1 MRKIILAIALAI
13 IPMLGFSQHR
23 SETEAIT
30 IAQVFWGNGANRAK
44 LKAVSQNR
52 LSQAKARAM
61 IKAVAAPTNNS
72 KQSFYVINDEEH
84 NRFVIVSSDDRLYKI
99 LGFSDNGIFDS
110 ETAPIGLIDMLNNYD
125 EQYTS
130 VYSDLDKATKGVQKN
145 YSFTPVQPLI
155 QSRWDQSDPYNYD
168 CPKDIKST
176 SGKNCVTGCVATA
189 MAQVMNFW
197 KYPESGTGSNSYTSS
212 TQRIYQSMD
221 FSSVHF
227 DWDNMLN
234 EYNSDAT
241 ETQKSAVATLMHA
254 TGVSVSMDYADVSG
268 AYAIDM
274 AYALSHFWKYN
285 PNVSYK
291 KKQYYSDEVW
301 NQLILSELSEGH
313 PILYAGQGN
322 SGGHQ
327 FVLDGCNEEGMYH
340 FNFGWDGSGDGYYTL
355 DVLAPVY
362 DIYGFQFPL
371 GDYTSKQEMV
381 CYVVPQEYGQQNGE
395 FYASSSLGLS
405 SVKVGS
411 SKYVMSTIYN
421 CDANST
427 INISGNTGFTGEI
440 GVGLFDKDFQFVKS
454 LCKSNVKIN
463 GGYGKSLWE
472 NVTFDSSTFAEGNQ
486 YYIAFYAHSDKIGYS
501 IARTE
506 KGAEDYYLATVKNG
520 NISFEPMKQM
530 GEPTPIVNVV
540 VTGLYNATSTL
551 ADGSAVSWQIDL
563 WQDESDATKYWISN
577 LDPMAK
583 KKGYAY
589 EDGWNK
595 VYGFVNENGTKLE
608 IPVNQVIGKDI
619 LLRNYTGGKVLPV
632 YLTSENKSMSIESIW
647 GCEEVDYT
655 STNTT
660 VKEFSR
666 YEGGRFEFTTEKN
679 DEPGTIDVASP
690 VISVSESHVLSIS
703 CTTEGASIYYTT
715 NGTQPSSSNNAYNA
729 PIGIEGNCTIKA
741 IAVKDGHTSE
751 VSTYTVSDFI
761 CVIPTISQT
770 AESNIISITSGP
782 RDASIYYTLDNT
794 SPTKASTLY
803 TGEFP
808 ITKSC
813 IVKAIAVRADYKDSP
828 IATQSVIYYPPI
840 PDGDD
845 VLISGNVAGELAS
858 RVPSEKLNAT
868 RWTIS
873 GEINGTDIAFI
884 REVLGNGMMTDLDL
898 GNAIIVAGGE
908 PYYKTSYSEYFT
920 ENNVVGSNI
929 FNKAKSLISLVLPS
943 TIQKIES
950 YSIQDCDNLASI
962 SIPELCKEV
971 ESSAIYNCMNL
982 SSIHIGKSLEKFE
995 SMNGN
1000 LCPVLKAITADASNT
1015 NFASVNGVLYSK
1027 NMSVL
1032 YKYPSGKTGSSF
1044 EIPSSVKK
1052 IDDYA
1057 FSNTSLE
1064 NVTMPNG
1071 LEAINTGAFDRCKDL
1086 LSVEIPQTVK
1096 EIGMFAFQNCAKL
1109 TSVVIPDQVKEL
1121 KSFAF
1126 GYCVNLRDV
1135 IIGASVDEI
1144 DGSAFSGCSSLQSF
1158 VVSKDNNTYTAE
1170 GGILYSKDMTV
1181 LVRCPLALYSD
1192 EMILGDE
1199 VLVIESNAFQNC
1211 KNIKKFKLPEGL
1223 KEIGSSAFDRCT
1235 MEAIAV
1241 PNTVEKIGMFA
1252 FQNCTNLKN
1261 FSIPN
1266 ATEEMPTFMLAYCDS
1281 LEYLF
1286 IHSNVKSI
1294 DSYAFS
1300 RAKKLNIIECWIDN
1314 VNDLDMTAGYNG
1326 EYTAFKDIKE
1336 DCTWHVPEGCAETYK
1351 SQPWWVST
1359 WLIIDDLKPTPDGI
1373 YNLSTPGALT
1383 IEVANGY
1390 LLVSSVKNTVM
1401 RIYGIDGM
1409 TKKTVV
1415 LRQGETVQVDLPRG
1429 MYIIDGKK
1437 YMLK

>member
-1 MRKIILAIALAI
+1 MKKLALFVLLLCSLCLNA
-13 IPMLGFSQHR
+13 QQR
-23 SETEAIT
+23 SESEAIQ
-30 IAQVFWGNGANRAK
+30 IAQEFWGNGANRAK
-44 LKAVSQNR
+44 LKTVSQTR
-52 LSQAKARAM
+52 LSYAMARAM
-61 IKAVAAPTNNS
+61 RKAATVSTSNS

-99 LGFSDNGIFDS
+99 LGYSDNGIFDS

-125 EQYTS
+125 EQYTC
-130 VYSDLDKATKGVQKN
+130 VYPDLDKATKGVQKS
-145 YSFTPVQPLI
+145 YSFSPIQPLI
-155 QSRWDQSDPYNYD
+155 QSKWDQSDPYNLD

-197 KYPESGTGSNSYTSS
+197 KYPESGNGSNSYTSS

-254 TGVSVSMDYADVSG
+254 AGVSVSMDYADVSG

-291 KKQYYSDEVW
+291 KKQYYSDEAW

-313 PILYAGQGN
+313 PILYAGQGS

-327 FVLDGCNEEGMYH
+327 FILDGCNEEGMYH
-340 FNFGWDGSGDGYYTL
+340 FNFGWTGSGDGYYTL
-355 DVLAPVY
+355 EVLAPVY
-362 DIYGFQFPL
+362 DILGYQFPL

-381 CYVVPQEYGQQNGE
+381 CYVVPQEYGQPNGE
-395 FYASSSLGLS
+395 FYASSSLDLS

-411 SKYVMSTIYN
+411 SKYVISTIYN

-427 INISGNTGFTGEI
+427 INISGNTSFTGEI

-454 LCKSNVKIN
+454 LCKSNVRIN
-463 GGYGKSLWE
+463 GGYGKSIWE
-472 NVTFDSSTFAEGNQ
+472 NITFDSSTFAEGNQ
-486 YYIAFYAHSDKIGYS
+486 YYIALYAHSDKIGYS

-506 KGAEDYYLATVKNG
+506 KGAEDYYLATVKDG

-530 GEPTPIVNVV
+530 VEPTPIVNDV

-551 ADGSAVSWQIDL
+551 ADDSAVSWQINL

-577 LDPMAK
+577 LDPTAK
-583 KKGYAY
+583 KRGYAY
-589 EDGWNK
+589 DDGWNK

-608 IPVNQVIGKDI
+608 IPVDQVIGKDI
-619 LLRNYTGGKVLPV
+619 LLRNYTGGKVLSV
-632 YLTSENKSMSIESIW
+632 YLTSENKSMSIESAW

-666 YEGGRFEFTTEKN
+666 YEGGRFEFTTEKI

-690 VISVSESHVLSIS
+690 IISVSESHVLSIS

-715 NGTQPSSSNNAYNA
+715 NGTQPSSSNSVYNA
-729 PIGIEGNCTIKA
+729 PVDIERNCTIKA
-741 IAVKDGHTSE
+741 IAVKDGHSSE

-770 AESNIISITSGP
+770 AGSNIISITSDTQNAG
-782 RDASIYYTLDNT
+782 IYYTLDNST
-794 SPTKASTLY
+794 PTKTSTLY
-803 TGEFP
+803 TGEFS

-813 IVKAIAVRADYKDSP
+813 IINAIAVKADYTDSP
-828 IATQSVIYYPPI
+828 IATQSVIYYTPT

-845 VLISGNVAGELAS
+845 VVISGNVAGELSS

-868 RWTIS
+868 RWTVS

-884 REVLGNGMMTDLDL
+884 REVLGNGKMTDLDL
-898 GNAIIVAGGE
+898 GNAIIVSGGA
-908 PYYKTSYSEYFT
+908 PYYKTSYSEHFT
-920 ENNVVGSNI
+920 ENNVVGNNM
-929 FNKAKSLISLVLPS
+929 FDKAKSLISLVLPS
-943 TIQKIES
+943 TIQKMES
-950 YSIQDCDNLASI
+950 YSIQNCDNLATI
-962 SIPELCKEV
+962 TIPELCKEV
-971 ESSAIYNCMNL
+971 ESSAIYFCKNL

-1000 LCPVLKAITADASNT
+1000 FCPALKTISVDANNA
-1015 NFASVNGVLYSK
+1015 NFVSVNGILYSK
-1027 NMSVL
+1027 DMDIL
-1032 YKYPSGKTGSSF
+1032 YKYPSGKAESSF
-1044 EIPSSVKK
+1044 EIPSSVKI

-1057 FSNTSLE
+1057 FSSASLE
-1064 NVTMPNG
+1064 DITMPDG
-1071 LEAINTGAFDRCKDL
+1071 LETINTGAFDGCKGL
-1086 LSVEIPQTVK
+1086 LSVEMPQTVK
-1096 EIGMFAFQNCAKL
+1096 EIGMFAFQNCAKI
-1109 TSVVIPDQVKEL
+1109 TNVVIPDQVKEL
-1121 KSFAF
+1121 KSFVF
-1126 GYCVNLRDV
+1126 GYCVNLREV
-1135 IIGASVDEI
+1135 IIGASVVNI
-1144 DGSAFSGCSSLQSF
+1144 DGSLFSGCTSLQSF
-1158 VVSKDNNTYTAE
+1158 VVSKDNSTYTSE
-1170 GGILYSKDMTV
+1170 GGILFSKDLTA

-1192 EMILGDE
+1192 EMILDDE
-1199 VLVIESNAFQNC
+1199 VRVIESNAFQDC
-1211 KNIKKFKLPEGL
+1211 KNIRKFKLPEGL
-1223 KEIGSSAFDRCT
+1223 KEIGSSAFDNCT
-1235 MEAIAV
+1235 MEAISV
-1241 PNTVEKIGMFA
+1241 PNSVEKIGMFA

-1266 ATEEMPTFMLAYCDS
+1266 AMGEIPTFMLAYCDS
-1281 LEYLF
+1281 LEYLY
-1286 IHSNVKSI
+1286 IHNNVKSI
-1294 DSYAFS
+1294 DSYAFT
-1300 RAKKLNIIECWIDN
+1300 RAKKLNTIECWIDN
-1314 VNDLDMTAGYNG
+1314 ISGLDMAVGYNG
-1326 EYTAFKDIKE
+1326 DYTSFKDIKE
-1336 DCTWHVPEGCAETYK
+1336 DCTWHVPEGCAEAYK

-1359 WLIIDDLKPTPDGI
+1359 WIVIDDLKPTTDGI
-1373 YNLSTPGALT
+1373 DNISTSGALK
-1383 IEVANGY
+1383 IDVFNGK
-1390 LLVSSVKNTVM
+1390 LQISSAENTVL
-1401 RIYGIDGM
+1401 RIYSVDGT

-1415 LRQGETVQVDLPRG
+1415 LRQGETVQINLPYG

>member
-1 MRKIILAIALAI
+1 MRKKLLALALAI

-30 IAQVFWGNGANRAK
+30 IAQKFWGNDANRAK

-61 IKAVAAPTNNS
+61 KKAAVAPTSNS

-355 DVLAPVY
+355 EVLAPVY

-381 CYVVPQEYGQQNGE
+381 CYVVPHEYGQHNGE

-472 NVTFDSSTFAEGNQ
+472 NVTFDSSTFAEGSQ
-486 YYIAFYAHSDKIGYS
+486 YYIALYAHSDKIGYS

-530 GEPTPIVNVV
+530 GEATPIVNDV

-551 ADGSAVSWQIDL
+551 ADGSAVSWQINL
-563 WQDESDATKYWISN
+563 WQDESDTTKYWISN

-608 IPVNQVIGKDI
+608 IPVDQVIGKDVI
-619 LLRNYTGGKVLPV
+619 LRNYTGGKVLSV
-632 YLTSENKSMSIESIW
+632 YLTSENKSMSIESVW

-666 YEGGRFEFTTEKN
+666 YEGGRFEFTTEKI
-679 DEPGTIDVASP
+679 DEQGTIDVASP
-690 VISVSESHVLSIS
+690 VISVSESHVLSMS

-715 NGTQPSSSNNAYNA
+715 NGTQPSSSDNAYSA
-729 PIGIEGNCTIKA
+729 PIAIEGNCVIKA

-828 IATQSVIYYPPI
+828 IATQSVIYYPPT
-840 PDGDD
+840 PDGGD
-845 VLISGNVAGELAS
+845 VVISGNVAGELAS

-884 REVLGNGMMTDLDL
+884 REVLVNGKMTDLDL

-920 ENNVVGSNI
+920 ENNVVGTNM

-1144 DGSAFSGCSSLQSF
+1144 DGSSFSGCSSLQSF

-1211 KNIKKFKLPEGL
+1211 KNIKKLKLPEGL

-1266 ATEEMPTFMLAYCDS
+1266 AIEEIPTFMLAYCDS

-1300 RAKKLNIIECWIDN
+1300 RAKKLNTIECWIDN

>member
-1 MRKIILAIALAI
+1 MRKLLFALALAI

-30 IAQVFWGNGANRAK
+30 IAQEFWGNRVNRSK
-44 LKAVSQNR
+44 LKVVSQNT
-52 LSQAKARAM
+52 LLKARARAM
-61 IKAVAAPTNNS
+61 TKDVAAPTNNS
-72 KQSFYVINDEEH
+72 KQSFYVINDDER
-84 NRFVIVSSDDRLYKI
+84 NRFVIVSSDYRLYKI
-99 LGFSDNGIFDS
+99 LGYSDNGIFDF
-110 ETAPIGLIDMLNNYD
+110 ETSPIGLIDMLNNYD
-125 EQYTS
+125 EQYS
-130 VYSDLDKATKGVQKN
+130 SIYSDLDKTTKGVQKN
-145 YSFTPVQPLI
+145 FSFSPVQPLI
-155 QSRWDQSDPYNYD
+155 KSQWDQSDPYNYD

-197 KYPESGTGSNSYTSS
+197 NYPESGTGSNSYTSS

-234 EYNSDAT
+234 DYNSDAT
-241 ETQKSAVATLMHA
+241 EIQKSAVATLMHA
-254 TGVSVSMDYADVSG
+254 AGVSVSMDYADVSG

-291 KKQYYSDEVW
+291 KKQYYSDEAW

-313 PILYAGQGN
+313 PILYAGRGN

-327 FVLDGCNEEGMYH
+327 FVLDGCNEDGMYH
-340 FNFGWDGSGDGYYTL
+340 FNFGWDGSGDGYYSL
-355 DVLAPVY
+355 EVLAPVY
-362 DIYGFQFPL
+362 DIYGFQLPL

-381 CYVVPQEYGQQNGE
+381 CYVVPQEYGQPNGE
-395 FYASSSLGLS
+395 FYASSSLDLS

-411 SKYVMSTIYN
+411 SKSVISTIYN

-427 INISGNTGFTGEI
+427 INISGNTSFTGEI

-463 GGYGKSLWE
+463 GGYSKSIWE

-486 YYIAFYAHSDKIGYS
+486 YYIALYAHSDKIGYS

-520 NISFEPMKQM
+520 SISFEPMKQM
-530 GEPTPIVNVV
+530 GEPTPIVNDV

-551 ADGSAVSWQIDL
+551 ADGSAVSWQINI
-563 WQDESDATKYWISN
+563 WQDESDATKFWISN
-577 LDPMAK
+577 LDPTAK

-589 EDGWNK
+589 DDGWNK
-595 VYGFVNENGTKLE
+595 VYGFVNENGTKIE
-608 IPVNQVIGKDI
+608 IPVDQIIGKDI
-619 LLRNYTGGKVLPV
+619 LLRNYTGGNVLSI
-632 YLTSENKSMSIESIW
+632 YLASESKSMSIESVW

-666 YEGGRFEFTTEKN
+666 YEGGRFEFTTEKI

-751 VSTYTVSDFI
+751 VSSYTVSDFI

-770 AESNIISITSGP
+770 IESNIINITSDT
-782 RDASIYYTLDNT
+782 RDANIYYTLDNT
-794 SPTKASTLY
+794 TPTKKSTLY
-803 TGEFP
+803 TGNFS

-813 IVKAIAVRADYKDSP
+813 VVNAIAIRDGYKDSP

-840 PDGDD
+840 PDGKD
-845 VLISGNVAGELAS
+845 VIVSGNVAGELAS
-858 RVPSEKLNAT
+858 RVPSDKYNAT

-884 REVLGNGMMTDLDL
+884 RTVLDNGKITDLDL
-898 GNAIIVAGGE
+898 GNAIIVSGGE
-908 PYYKTSYSEYFT
+908 PYYKTSYSAYVT
-920 ENNVVGSNI
+920 ENNVVSNYM
-929 FNKAKSLISLVLPS
+929 FYKAKSLISLVLPS

-950 YSIQDCDNLASI
+950 YSVQDCDNLATI
-962 SIPELCKEV
+962 TIPELCKEV
-971 ESSAIYNCMNL
+971 ESSALYSCKNL

-1000 LCPVLKAITADASNT
+1000 FCPALKTITVDENNT
-1015 NFASVNGVLYSK
+1015 NLASDNGVLYSK
-1027 NMSVL
+1027 DMSIL
-1032 YKYPSGKTGSSF
+1032 YKYPSGKTETLF

-1052 IDDYA
+1052 INDYA
-1057 FSNTSLE
+1057 FSSTSLE
-1064 NVTMPNG
+1064 YITMPNG
-1071 LEAINTGAFDRCKDL
+1071 LEAINTGAFDRCKGL
-1086 LSVEIPQTVK
+1086 LSIEIPQTVK
-1096 EIGMFAFQNCAKL
+1096 EIGMFAFQNCAKI
-1109 TSVVIPDQVKEL
+1109 TNVVIPDQVKEI
-1121 KSFAF
+1121 KSFVF

-1135 IIGASVDEI
+1135 IIGSSVDEI
-1144 DGSAFSGCSSLQSF
+1144 DGYAFSGCTSLQSF

-1170 GGILYSKDMTV
+1170 GGILYSIDLTA

-1192 EMILGDE
+1192 EMILGE
-1199 VLVIESNAFQNC
+1199 EILVIESNAFQNC
-1211 KNIKKFKLPEGL
+1211 KNIKKFKLPDGL

-1235 MEAIAV
+1235 MEAIAI

-1261 FSIPN
+1261 FSIPD
-1266 ATEEMPTFMLAYCDS
+1266 AVESIPTFMLAYCDS
-1281 LEYLF
+1281 LEYLY
-1286 IHSNVKSI
+1286 IHKNVKSI
-1294 DSYAFS
+1294 DTYAFT
-1300 RAKKLNIIECWIDN
+1300 RAKKLNTIECWIDN
-1314 VNDLDMTAGYNG
+1314 ISDLDMAVGYNG
-1326 EYTAFKDIKE
+1326 EYTSFKDIKE
-1336 DCTWHVPEGCAETYK
+1336 DCTWHVPEGCAETYT
-1351 SQPWWVST
+1351 SRPWWVST
-1359 WLIIDDLKPTPDGI
+1359 WNIIDDLRTGI
-1373 YNLSTPGALT
+1373 EYISASGALK
-1383 IEVANGY
+1383 IEVANGN
-1390 LLVSSVKNTVM
+1390 LIISSDKNTVIH
-1401 RIYGIDGM
+1401 IYGIDGM
-1409 TKKTVV
+1409 AKKTVA
-1415 LRQGETVQVDLPRG
+1415 LRQGETVQIVLPHG
-1429 MYIIDGKK
+1429 IYIIDGQKIV
-1437 YMLK
+1437 LK

>member
-1 MRKIILAIALAI
+1 MKKLTLFV
-13 IPMLGFSQHR
+13 LLLFSLCLNAQQR
-23 SETEAIT
+23 SESEAIR
-30 IAQVFWGNGANRAK
+30 IAQEFWGNSVNRAK

-52 LSQAKARAM
+52 LLKAKARAM
-61 IKAVAAPTNNS
+61 AKVSAAPTNNN

-110 ETAPIGLIDMLNNYD
+110 ETAPIGLIDMLNSYD

-145 YSFTPVQPLI
+145 YSFSPVQPLI
-155 QSRWDQSDPYNYD
+155 QSKWGQSDPYNSD
-168 CPKDIKST
+168 CPKDIKSS
-176 SGKNCVTGCVATA
+176 SGENCVTGCVATA
-189 MAQVMNFW
+189 MAQVMKFW

-212 TQRIYQSMD
+212 TQRINQSMD

-241 ETQKSAVATLMHA
+241 GTQKSAVATLMHA
-254 TGVSVSMDYADVSG
+254 AGVSVSMDYADESG

-274 AYALSHFWKYN
+274 AYSLSHFWKYN

-291 KKQYYSDEVW
+291 KKQYYSDEAW

-327 FVLDGCNEEGMYH
+327 FVLDGCNEDGMYH
-340 FNFGWDGSGDGYYTL
+340 FNFGWTGSGDGYYTL
-355 DVLAPVY
+355 EVLAPVY
-362 DIYGFQFPL
+362 DIFGYQFPL

-381 CYVVPQEYGQQNGE
+381 CYVVPQEYGQPNGE

-411 SKYVMSTIYN
+411 SKYVISTIYN

-427 INISGNTGFTGEI
+427 INISGNTSFAGEI
-440 GVGLFDKDFQFVKS
+440 GVGLFDKDFQFVKP

-463 GGYGKSLWE
+463 GGYGRSLWE
-472 NVTFDSSTFAEGNQ
+472 NVTFDSSTFAEGSQ
-486 YYIAFYAHSDKIGYS
+486 YYIALYAHSDNIGYS

-530 GEPTPIVNVV
+530 DEPTPIVNDV
-540 VTGLYNATSTL
+540 VTGLYNATTTQT
-551 ADGSAVSWQIDL
+551 DGSSVSWQINL

-577 LDPMAK
+577 LDPTAK

-595 VYGFVNENGTKLE
+595 VYGFVNENGTKIE
-608 IPVNQVIGKDI
+608 MPVDQVIGKDI
-619 LLRNYTGGKVLPV
+619 LLRNYSGGKVLSV
-632 YLTSENKSMSIESIW
+632 YLTSENKSMSIESVW

-660 VKEFSR
+660 AKEFSR
-666 YEGGRFEFTTEKN
+666 YEGGRFEFTTEKI

-715 NGTQPSSSNNAYNA
+715 NGTQPSSSNNSYNA
-729 PIGIEGNCTIKA
+729 PVEIERNCTIKA
-741 IAVKDGHTSE
+741 IAVKDGHSSE
-751 VSTYTVSDFI
+751 VSTYTISDFI
-761 CVIPTISQT
+761 CVIPTITQT
-770 AESNIISITSGP
+770 AGSNIISITS
-782 RDASIYYTLDNT
+782 DTQNASIYYTLDNST
-794 SPTKASTLY
+794 PTKTSTLY
-803 TGEFP
+803 TGEFS

-813 IVKAIAVRADYKDSP
+813 IINAIAVKADYTDSP
-828 IATQSVIYYPPI
+828 IATQSVIYYTPT

-845 VLISGNVAGELAS
+845 VVISGNVAGELAS
-858 RVPSEKLNAT
+858 RVSSDKLNAT
-868 RWTIS
+868 RWTVS

-884 REVLGNGMMTDLDL
+884 REVLSNGKMTDLDL
-898 GNAIIVAGGE
+898 GNAIIVSGGD

-920 ENNVVGSNI
+920 ENNVVGSNM
-929 FNKAKSLISLVLPS
+929 FNNAKSLISLVLPS

-950 YSIQDCDNLASI
+950 YSIQNCDNLATI
-962 SIPELCKEV
+962 AIPELCKEV
-971 ESSAIYNCMNL
+971 ESSAIYFCKNL

-1000 LCPVLKAITADASNT
+1000 SCPALKTITVDAN
-1015 NFASVNGVLYSK
+1015 NAYFVSVNGILYNK
-1027 NMSVL
+1027 DMDIL
-1032 YKYPSGKTGSSF
+1032 YKYPSGKAASSF
-1044 EIPSSVKK
+1044 EIPSSVKI

-1057 FSNTSLE
+1057 FSRTSLE
-1064 NVTMPNG
+1064 NITMPNG
-1071 LEAINTGAFDRCKDL
+1071 LETINTGAFDGSKGL
-1086 LSVEIPQTVK
+1086 NSVEIPQTVK
-1096 EIGMFAFQNCAKL
+1096 EIGMFAFQNCAKI
-1109 TSVVIPDQVKEL
+1109 TSVVIPDEVKEL
-1121 KSFAF
+1121 ESFAF

-1135 IIGASVDEI
+1135 IIGASVDNI
-1144 DGSAFSGCSSLQSF
+1144 DGSAFSGCTSLQSF

-1170 GGILYSKDMTV
+1170 GGILYSKDLTA

-1199 VLVIESNAFQNC
+1199 VRVIESNAFQNC

-1223 KEIGSSAFDRCT
+1223 KEIGSSAFDKCT

-1241 PNTVEKIGMFA
+1241 PNSVEKIGMFA

-1266 ATEEMPTFMLAYCDS
+1266 ATEEIPTFMLAYCDS
-1281 LEYLF
+1281 LEYLY
-1286 IHSNVKSI
+1286 IHNSVKSI
-1294 DSYAFS
+1294 DSYAFT
-1300 RAKKLNIIECWIDN
+1300 RAKKLNTIECWIDN
-1314 VNDLDMTAGYNG
+1314 ISDLDMAVGYNDD
-1326 EYTAFKDIKE
+1326 YTSFKDIKE
-1336 DCTWHVPEGCAETYK
+1336 DCTWHVPEGCADAYK

-1359 WLIIDDLKPTPDGI
+1359 WRIIDDLTTGI
-1373 YNLSTPGALT
+1373 DNITTLGALT
-1383 IEVANGY
+1383 IEIVNGN
-1390 LLVSSVKNTVM
+1390 LLISSDKSTVI
-1401 RIYGIDGM
+1401 RIYGTDG
-1409 TKKTVV
+1409 TIKKSVA
-1415 LRQGETVQVDLPRG
+1415 LGQGETVQIDLPRG
-1429 MYIIDGKK
+1429 IYIIGGKK
-1437 YMLK
+1437 IVLK

>member
-1 MRKIILAIALAI
+1 MKKLSVII
-13 IPMLGFSQHR
+13 MLLCCMYVSAQQR
-23 SETEAIT
+23 SESEAME
-30 IAQVFWGNGANRAK
+30 IAQEFWGNNTNSAK
-44 LKAVSQNR
+44 FKVVPQNHLLK
-52 LSQAKARAM
+52 AKARTLKSSA
-61 IKAVAAPTNNS
+61 TS
-72 KQSFYVINDEEH
+72 TDKQSFYVINDEEH

-99 LGFSDNGIFDS
+99 LGFSDNGTFDPV
-110 ETAPIGLIDMLNNYD
+110 TAPIGLIDMLNNYD

-130 VYSDLDKATKGVQKN
+130 VYSDLDNATKGVQKN
-145 YSFTPVQPLI
+145 YSFSPVQPLI
-155 QSRWDQSDPYNYD
+155 QSKWDQSDPYNFD

-212 TQRIYQSMD
+212 TQRIYQSLD

-241 ETQKSAVATLMHA
+241 EAQKSAVATLMHA
-254 TGVSVSMDYADVSG
+254 AGVSVSMDYADVSG

-291 KKQYYSDEVW
+291 KKQYYSDEAW

-327 FVLDGCNEEGMYH
+327 FVLDGCNEDGMYH
-340 FNFGWDGSGDGYYTL
+340 FNFGWAGSGDGYYTL
-355 DVLAPVY
+355 EVLAPVY
-362 DIYGFQFPL
+362 DIWGYQFPL

-381 CYVVPQEYGQQNGE
+381 CYVVPQEYGQPNGE
-395 FYASSSLGLS
+395 FYASSSLDLS

-411 SKYVMSTIYN
+411 SKYVISTIYN

-427 INISGNTGFTGEI
+427 INISGNTSFTGEI

-454 LCKSNVKIN
+454 LCKSNVRIN

-472 NVTFDSSTFAEGNQ
+472 NVTFDSSTFAEGSQ
-486 YYIAFYAHSDKIGYS
+486 YYIALYAHSDKIGYS

-530 GEPTPIVNVV
+530 GEPTPIVNDV

-551 ADGSAVSWQIDL
+551 ADGSAVSWQINL

-577 LDPMAK
+577 LDPTAK

-589 EDGWNK
+589 DDGWNK
-595 VYGFVNENGTKLE
+595 VYGFVNENGTKIE
-608 IPVNQVIGKDI
+608 IPIDQVIGKDI
-619 LLRNYTGGKVLPV
+619 LLRNYSGGKVLSV
-632 YLTSENKSMSIESIW
+632 YLTSENKSMSIESVW

-660 VKEFSR
+660 AKEFSR
-666 YEGGRFEFTTEKN
+666 YEGGRFEFTTEKI

-703 CTTEGASIYYTT
+703 CTTEGAYIYYTT

-729 PIGIEGNCTIKA
+729 PVGIEGNCTIKA
-741 IAVKDGHTSE
+741 IAVKDGHSSE

-770 AESNIISITSGP
+770 AESNIISITS
-782 RDASIYYTLDNT
+782 DTQNASIYYTLDNST
-794 SPTKASTLY
+794 PTKTSTLY
-803 TGEFP
+803 TGEFS

-813 IVKAIAVRADYKDSP
+813 IVKAIAIKAGYKDSP
-828 IATQSVIYYPPI
+828 IATQSVIFYSPT
-840 PDGDD
+840 PDDD
-845 VLISGNVAGELAS
+845 HDDYDVVISGNVAGELSS
-858 RVPSEKLNAT
+858 RVSADKLNAP
-868 RWTIS
+868 RWMIS

-884 REVLGNGMMTDLDL
+884 REVLSNGKMTDLDL
-898 GNAIIVAGGE
+898 GNAIIVSGGD

-920 ENNVVGSNI
+920 ENNVVGSNM
-929 FNKAKSLISLVLPS
+929 FNNAKSLISLVLPS

-950 YSIQDCDNLASI
+950 YSIQNCDNLATI
-962 SIPELCKEV
+962 TIPELCKEV
-971 ESSAIYNCMNL
+971 ESSAIYSCDNI
-982 SSIHIGKSLEKFE
+982 SSIYIGKSLEKFG

-1000 LCPVLKAITADASNT
+1000 FCPALKTISVDAN
-1015 NFASVNGVLYSK
+1015 NVNYVSVNGILYSK
-1027 NMSVL
+1027 DMDIL
-1032 YKYPSGKTGSSF
+1032 YKYPSGKAESSF
-1044 EIPSSVKK
+1044 EIPSSVKI

-1057 FSNTSLE
+1057 FSRTSLE
-1064 NVTMPNG
+1064 NITMPNG
-1071 LEAINTGAFDRCKDL
+1071 LETINTGVFDGCKGL
-1086 LSVEIPQTVK
+1086 NSVEMPQTVK
-1096 EIGMFAFQNCAKL
+1096 EIGMFAFQNCAKI
-1109 TSVVIPDQVKEL
+1109 TSVVIPDEVKEL

-1135 IIGASVDEI
+1135 IIGASVDKI
-1144 DGSAFSGCSSLQSF
+1144 DGSAFSGCTSLQSF

-1170 GGILYSKDMTV
+1170 GGILYSKDLTA

-1199 VLVIESNAFQNC
+1199 VRVIESNAFQNC
-1211 KNIKKFKLPEGL
+1211 KNIKKFKLPDGL
-1223 KEIGSSAFDRCT
+1223 KEIRTSAFDRCT
-1235 MEAIAV
+1235 MEAIAI
-1241 PNTVEKIGMFA
+1241 PNSVEKIGMFA
-1252 FQNCTNLKN
+1252 FQNCINLKN

-1266 ATEEMPTFMLAYCDS
+1266 AVEEIPTFMLAYCDS
-1281 LEYLF
+1281 LEYLY
-1286 IHSNVKSI
+1286 IHKNVKSI
-1294 DSYAFS
+1294 DSYAFT
-1300 RAKKLNIIECWIDN
+1300 RAKKLNTIECWIDN
-1314 VNDLDMTAGYNG
+1314 ISDLDISTSYNG
-1326 EYTAFKDIKE
+1326 DYTSFKDIKE
-1336 DCTWHVPEGCAETYK
+1336 DCTWHVPIGTSETYK
-1351 SQPWWVST
+1351 KQPWWIET
-1359 WLIIDDLKPTPDGI
+1359 WQIFEVDGSIAINDLSVDKLQTTWNNGQ
-1373 YNLSTPGALT
+1373 LSFKADK
-1383 IEVANGY
+1383 NG
-1390 LLVSSVKNTVM
+1390 VIN
-1401 RIYGIDGM
+1401 IYGIDGTM
-1409 TKKTVV
+1409 VRSASVKAGETYQTDLSSGIYIIGGKKVV
-1415 LRQGETVQVDLPRG
+1415 LR
-1429 MYIIDGKK
+1429 
-1437 YMLK
+1437 

>member
-1 MRKIILAIALAI
+1 MRKKLLAIALAI

-30 IAQVFWGNGANRAK
+30 IAQDFWGNGANRAK

-61 IKAVAAPTNNS
+61 TKAVASPTNNS
-72 KQSFYVINDEEH
+72 KHSFYVINDEEH

-145 YSFTPVQPLI
+145 YSFSPVQPLI

-197 KYPESGTGSNSYTSS
+197 KYPGSGTGSNSYTSS

-254 TGVSVSMDYADVSG
+254 AGVSVSMDYADVSG

-285 PNVSYK
+285 PNISYK

-340 FNFGWDGSGDGYYTL
+340 FNFGWAGSGNGYYTL
-355 DVLAPVY
+355 EVLAPVY

-381 CYVVPQEYGQQNGE
+381 CYVVPQEYGQHNGE

-472 NVTFDSSTFAEGNQ
+472 NVTFDSSTFAEGSQ
-486 YYIAFYAHSDKIGYS
+486 YYIALYAHSDKIGYS

-530 GEPTPIVNVV
+530 GEPTPIVNDV

-551 ADGSAVSWQIDL
+551 ADGSAVSWQINL

-595 VYGFVNENGTKLE
+595 VYGFVNENGTKIE
-608 IPVNQVIGKDI
+608 IPVDQVIGKDI

-632 YLTSENKSMSIESIW
+632 YLTSENKSMSIESVW

-666 YEGGRFEFTTEKN
+666 YEGGRFEFTTEKI

-715 NGTQPSSSNNAYNA
+715 NGTQPSSSNNAYDA

-741 IAVKDGHTSE
+741 IAVKDGYTSE

-770 AESNIISITSGP
+770 AESNIISITS
-782 RDASIYYTLDNT
+782 DTQNASIYYTLDNST
-794 SPTKASTLY
+794 PTRESTPY
-803 TGEFP
+803 TGEFS

-813 IVKAIAVRADYKDSP
+813 VVKAIAVRTDYKDSP
-828 IATQSVIYYPPI
+828 IATQSVIYYSPI

-845 VLISGNVAGELAS
+845 VVISGNVAGELAS
-858 RVPSEKLNAT
+858 RVLSEKLNAT

-884 REVLGNGMMTDLDL
+884 REVLGNGKMTDLDL
-898 GNAIIVAGGE
+898 GEAIIVAGGE

-920 ENNVVGSNI
+920 ENNVVGTNM

-971 ESSAIYNCMNL
+971 ESSAIYNCKNL

-1071 LEAINTGAFDRCKDL
+1071 LEAINTGAFYKCKDL

-1266 ATEEMPTFMLAYCDS
+1266 ATEEIPTFMLAYCDS

-1300 RAKKLNIIECWIDN
+1300 RAKKLNTIECWIDN

-1359 WLIIDDLKPTPDGI
+1359 WRVIDDLPTGI
-1373 YNLSTPGALT
+1373 DNITTSGALT
-1383 IEVANGY
+1383 IELVNGK
-1390 LLVSSVKNTVM
+1390 LLLSSEKSTM
-1401 RIYGIDGM
+1401 ICIYGIDGAIKR
-1409 TKKTVV
+1409 TIV
-1415 LRQGETVQVDLPRG
+1415 LGQGETVQVDLPRG
-1429 MYIIDGKK
+1429 IYIIGGKK
-1437 YMLK
+1437 IVLK

>member
-1 MRKIILAIALAI
+1 MKKLALFVLLLCSLCLNA
-13 IPMLGFSQHR
+13 QQR
-23 SETEAIT
+23 SESEAIQ
-30 IAQVFWGNGANRAK
+30 IAQEFWGNGANRAK
-44 LKAVSQNR
+44 LKTVSQNR

-61 IKAVAAPTNNS
+61 TKAAAAPTSNT

-99 LGFSDNGIFDS
+99 LGYSDNGIFDS

-130 VYSDLDKATKGVQKN
+130 VYPDLDKATKGAQKS
-145 YSFTPVQPLI
+145 YSFSPIQPLI
-155 QSRWDQSDPYNYD
+155 QSKWDQSDPYNFD

-254 TGVSVSMDYADVSG
+254 AGVSVSMDYADVSG

-291 KKQYYSDEVW
+291 KKQYYSDEAW

-327 FVLDGCNEEGMYH
+327 FVLDGCNEDGMYH
-340 FNFGWDGSGDGYYTL
+340 FNFGWAGSGDGYYTL
-355 DVLAPVY
+355 EVLAPVY
-362 DIYGFQFPL
+362 DIWGYQFPL

-381 CYVVPQEYGQQNGE
+381 CYVVPQEYGQPNGE
-395 FYASSSLGLS
+395 FYASSSLDLS

-411 SKYVMSTIYN
+411 SKYVISTIYN

-427 INISGNTGFTGEI
+427 INISGNTSFTGEI

-454 LCKSNVKIN
+454 LCKSNVRIN

-472 NVTFDSSTFAEGNQ
+472 NVIFDSSTFAEGSQ
-486 YYIAFYAHSDKIGYS
+486 YYIALYAHSDKIGYS

-506 KGAEDYYLATVKNG
+506 KGSEDYYLATVKNG

-530 GEPTPIVNVV
+530 GEQTPIVNDV

-551 ADGSAVSWQIDL
+551 ADGSAVSWQINL

-577 LDPMAK
+577 LDPTAK

-589 EDGWNK
+589 DDGWNK
-595 VYGFVNENGTKLE
+595 VYGFVNENGTKIE
-608 IPVNQVIGKDI
+608 IPIDQVIGKDI
-619 LLRNYTGGKVLPV
+619 LLRNYSGGKVLSV
-632 YLTSENKSMSIESIW
+632 YLTSENKSMSIESVW

-660 VKEFSR
+660 AKEFSR
-666 YEGGRFEFTTEKN
+666 YEGGRFEFTTEKI

-703 CTTEGASIYYTT
+703 CTTGGASIYYTT

-729 PIGIEGNCTIKA
+729 PVGIEGNCTIKA
-741 IAVKDGHTSE
+741 IAVKDGHSSE

-761 CVIPTISQT
+761 CVTPTISQT
-770 AESNIISITSGP
+770 AESNIISITS
-782 RDASIYYTLDNT
+782 DTQNASIYYTLDN
-794 SPTKASTLY
+794 SAPTKTSTLY

-813 IVKAIAVRADYKDSP
+813 IVKAIAVRADYTDSP
-828 IATQSVIYYPPI
+828 IATQSVIYYTPT

-845 VLISGNVAGELAS
+845 VVISGNVAGELAS

-884 REVLGNGMMTDLDL
+884 REVLGNGKMTDLDL
-898 GNAIIVAGGE
+898 GNAIIVSGGD
-908 PYYKTSYSEYFT
+908 PYYKTSYSEHFT
-920 ENNVVGSNI
+920 ENNVIGSNM
-929 FNKAKSLISLVLPS
+929 FDKAKSLISLVLPS

-950 YSIQDCDNLASI
+950 YSIQNCDNLATI
-962 SIPELCKEV
+962 IIPELCKEV
-971 ESSAIYNCMNL
+971 ESSAIYFCKNL

-1000 LCPVLKAITADASNT
+1000 FCPALKTITVDPNNA
-1015 NFASVNGVLYSK
+1015 FFVSVNGILYSK
-1027 NMSVL
+1027 DMAIL
-1032 YKYPSGKTGSSF
+1032 YKYPSGKAESSF
-1044 EIPSSVKK
+1044 EIPSSVKI

-1057 FSNTSLE
+1057 FSSTSLE
-1064 NVTMPNG
+1064 DITMPAG
-1071 LEAINTGAFDRCKDL
+1071 LEEINTGAFDGCKGL
-1086 LSVEIPQTVK
+1086 LSVEMPQTVK
-1096 EIGMFAFQNCAKL
+1096 EIGMFAFQNCAKI
-1109 TSVVIPDQVKEL
+1109 TNVVITDQVKEL
-1121 KSFAF
+1121 KSFVF

-1135 IIGASVDEI
+1135 IIGASVDNI
-1144 DGSAFSGCSSLQSF
+1144 DGSAFTGCTSLQSF
-1158 VVSKDNNTYTAE
+1158 VVSKDNNTYAAE
-1170 GGILYSKDMTV
+1170 GGILYSKDLTA

-1199 VLVIESNAFQNC
+1199 ISVIESNAFQNC

-1223 KEIGSSAFDRCT
+1223 KEIGSSAFDKCT

-1241 PNTVEKIGMFA
+1241 PNSVEKIGMFA

-1266 ATEEMPTFMLAYCDS
+1266 ATGEIPTFMLAYCDS
-1281 LEYLF
+1281 LEYLY
-1286 IHSNVKSI
+1286 IHNNVKSI
-1294 DSYAFS
+1294 DSYAFT
-1300 RAKKLNIIECWIDN
+1300 RAKKLNTIECWIDN
-1314 VNDLDMTAGYNG
+1314 VSGLDMAVGYNG
-1326 EYTAFKDIKE
+1326 DYTSFKDIKE
-1336 DCTWHVPEGCAETYK
+1336 DCTWHVPEGCAEAYK
-1351 SQPWWVST
+1351 SQSWWVPT
-1359 WLIIDDLKPTPDGI
+1359 WIVIDDLKPTSI
-1373 YNLSTPGALT
+1373 NNISTSGALK
-1383 IEVANGY
+1383 IEVVNGN
-1390 LLVSSVKNTVM
+1390 LQISSAENTVL

-1415 LRQGETVQVDLPRG
+1415 LRQGETVQIKLPYG
-1429 MYIIDGKK
+1429 TYIINGRK
-1437 YMLK
+1437 YLLK

>member
-1 MRKIILAIALAI
+1 MRNKLLALALAI

-30 IAQVFWGNGANRAK
+30 IAQEFWGNSANRAK
-44 LKAVSQNR
+44 LKAVPKNS
-52 LSQAKARAM
+52 LMKAKARAM
-61 IKAVAAPTNNS
+61 AKTASTLTNND
-72 KQSFYVINDEEH
+72 KQSFYVINDEEQ

-99 LGFSDNGIFDS
+99 LGFSDNGTFDS

-130 VYSDLDKATKGVQKN
+130 VYSDLDKASKGTQKK
-145 YSFTPVQPLI
+145 YSFSPIQPLI
-155 QSRWDQSDPYNYD
+155 QSKWDQGNPYNLD

-221 FSSVHF
+221 FSSVHL

-234 EYNSDAT
+234 EYNSDAS

-291 KKQYYSDEVW
+291 KKQYYSDESW

-327 FVLDGCNEEGMYH
+327 FVLDGCNEDGMYH
-340 FNFGWDGSGDGYYTL
+340 FNFGWAGSGDGYYTL
-355 DVLAPVY
+355 EVLAPVY
-362 DIYGFQFPL
+362 DIWGYQFPL

-381 CYVVPQEYGQQNGE
+381 CYVVPQEYGQPNGE
-395 FYASSSLGLS
+395 FYASSSLDLS

-411 SKYVMSTIYN
+411 SKYVISTIYN

-427 INISGNTGFTGEI
+427 INISGNTSFTGEI

-454 LCKSNVKIN
+454 LCKSNVRIN
-463 GGYGKSLWE
+463 GGYGKSIWE
-472 NVTFDSSTFAEGNQ
+472 NVTFDSSTFAEGSQ
-486 YYIAFYAHSDKIGYS
+486 YYIALYAHSDKIGYS

-520 NISFEPMKQM
+520 NITFEPMKQM
-530 GEPTPIVNVV
+530 GEPTPIVNDV

-551 ADGSAVSWQIDL
+551 ADGSAVSWQINL

-577 LDPMAK
+577 LDPTAK
-583 KKGYAY
+583 KKGYVY
-589 EDGWNK
+589 DNGWNK
-595 VYGFVNENGTKLE
+595 VYGFVNENGTKIE
-608 IPVNQVIGKDI
+608 IPVDQNIGKDI
-619 LLRNYTGGKVLPV
+619 LLRNYTGGNVLSV
-632 YLTSENKSMSIESIW
+632 YLASESKSMSIESIW

-666 YEGGRFEFTTEKN
+666 YEGGRFEFTTEQI

-690 VISVSESHVLSIS
+690 IISVSESHVLSIS

-729 PIGIEGNCTIKA
+729 PVGIEGNCTIKA
-741 IAVKDGHTSE
+741 IAVKDGHSSE

-770 AESNIISITSGP
+770 AESNIISITS
-782 RDASIYYTLDNT
+782 DTQNASIYYTLDNT
-794 SPTKASTLY
+794 TPTKTSTLY
-803 TGEFP
+803 TREFS

-813 IVKAIAVRADYKDSP
+813 IVNAIAIRDGYKDSP
-828 IATQSVIYYPPI
+828 IATQSVIYYTPT

-845 VLISGNVAGELAS
+845 VVISGNVAGELAS
-858 RVPSEKLNAT
+858 RVPSDKYNAT

-884 REVLGNGMMTDLDL
+884 RTVLDNGKITDLDL
-898 GNAIIVAGGE
+898 GNAIIVSGGE
-908 PYYKTSYSEYFT
+908 PYYKASSSEYFT
-920 ENNVVGSNI
+920 ENNVVGNYM
-929 FNKAKSLISLVLPS
+929 FNKAKSLISLILPS

-950 YSIQDCDNLASI
+950 YAIQDCDNLATITI
-962 SIPELCKEV
+962 SELCKEV
-971 ESSAIYNCMNL
+971 ESSAIYSCKNL

-1000 LCPVLKAITADASNT
+1000 FCPALKSITVDAN
-1015 NFASVNGVLYSK
+1015 NAHFASDNGVLYSK
-1027 NMSVL
+1027 DMSIL
-1032 YKYPSGKTGSSF
+1032 YKYPSGKTETLF

-1057 FSNTSLE
+1057 FSSTSLE
-1064 NVTMPNG
+1064 YITMPNG
-1071 LEAINTGAFDRCKDL
+1071 LEAINTGAFDRCKGL
-1086 LSVEIPQTVK
+1086 LSIEIPQTVNI
-1096 EIGMFAFQNCAKL
+1096 IGMFAFQNCAKI
-1109 TSVVIPDQVKEL
+1109 TNVVIPDQVKEI
-1121 KSFAF
+1121 KSFVF

-1135 IIGASVDEI
+1135 IIGASVDDI
-1144 DGSAFSGCSSLQSF
+1144 DGSAFTGCTSLQSF
-1158 VVSKDNNTYTAE
+1158 IVSKENNTYTSE
-1170 GGILYSKDMTV
+1170 GGILYSKDLTR

-1199 VLVIESNAFQNC
+1199 ILVIESNAFQNC
-1211 KNIKKFKLPEGL
+1211 KNIKKFKLTEGL
-1223 KEIGSSAFDRCT
+1223 KEIRSSAFDRCT

-1241 PNTVEKIGMFA
+1241 PNSVEKIGMFA

-1266 ATEEMPTFMLAYCDS
+1266 GTEEIPTFMLAYCDS
-1281 LEYLF
+1281 LEYLY
-1286 IHSNVKSI
+1286 IHKNVRSI
-1294 DSYAFS
+1294 DSYAFTS
-1300 RAKKLNIIECWIDN
+1300 AKKLNTIECWIDN
-1314 VNDLDMTAGYNG
+1314 ISDLDVTVNNDSV
-1326 EYTAFKDIKE
+1326 YTSFKNIKE
-1336 DCTWHVPEGCAETYK
+1336 DCTWHVPEGRAETYTTR
-1351 SQPWWVST
+1351 PWWVST
-1359 WLIIDDLKPTPDGI
+1359 WNIIDDLRTGI
-1373 YNLSTPGALT
+1373 EYISTSGALK
-1383 IEVANGY
+1383 IEVANGN
-1390 LLVSSVKNTVM
+1390 LIISSDKNTVIH
-1401 RIYGIDGM
+1401 IYGIDGM
-1409 TKKTVV
+1409 TKKKVK
-1415 LRQGETVQVDLPRG
+1415 LRQGETTQIILPRG
-1429 MYIIDGKK
+1429 IYIIDGKK
-1437 YMLK
+1437 VSIR

>member
-1 MRKIILAIALAI
+1 MKKLALFVLLLCSLCLNA
-13 IPMLGFSQHR
+13 QQR
-23 SETEAIT
+23 SESEAIQ
-30 IAQVFWGNGANRAK
+30 IAQEFWGNGANRAK
-44 LKAVSQNR
+44 LKTVSQNR

-61 IKAVAAPTNNS
+61 TKAAAAPTSNT

-84 NRFVIVSSDDRLYKI
+84 NRFIIVSSDDRLYKI
-99 LGFSDNGIFDS
+99 LGYSDNGIFDS

-130 VYSDLDKATKGVQKN
+130 VYPDLDKATKGAQKS
-145 YSFTPVQPLI
+145 YSFSPIQPLI
-155 QSRWDQSDPYNYD
+155 QSKWDQSDPYNFD

-254 TGVSVSMDYADVSG
+254 AGVSVSMDYADVSG

-291 KKQYYSDEVW
+291 KKQYYSDEAW

-327 FVLDGCNEEGMYH
+327 FVLDGCNEDGMYH
-340 FNFGWDGSGDGYYTL
+340 FNFGWAGSGDGYYTL
-355 DVLAPVY
+355 EVLAPVY
-362 DIYGFQFPL
+362 DIWGYQFPL

-381 CYVVPQEYGQQNGE
+381 CYVVPQEYGQPNGE
-395 FYASSSLGLS
+395 FYASSSLDLS

-411 SKYVMSTIYN
+411 SKYVISTIYN
-421 CDANST
+421 CDANSS
-427 INISGNTGFTGEI
+427 INISGNTSFTGEI

-454 LCKSNVKIN
+454 LCKSNVRIN

-472 NVTFDSSTFAEGNQ
+472 NVTFDSSTFAEGSQ
-486 YYIAFYAHSDKIGYS
+486 YYIALYAHSDKIGYS

-530 GEPTPIVNVV
+530 GEQTPIVNDV

-551 ADGSAVSWQIDL
+551 ADGSAVSWQINL

-577 LDPMAK
+577 LDPTAK

-589 EDGWNK
+589 DDGWNK
-595 VYGFVNENGTKLE
+595 VYGFVNENGTKIE
-608 IPVNQVIGKDI
+608 IPIDQVIGKDI
-619 LLRNYTGGKVLPV
+619 LLRNYSGGKVLSV
-632 YLTSENKSMSIESIW
+632 YLTSENKSMSIESVW

-660 VKEFSR
+660 AKEFSR
-666 YEGGRFEFTTEKN
+666 YEGGRFEFTTEKI

-729 PIGIEGNCTIKA
+729 PVGIEGNCTIKA
-741 IAVKDGHTSE
+741 IAVKDGHSSE

-761 CVIPTISQT
+761 CVTPTISQT
-770 AESNIISITSGP
+770 AESNILSITSDT
-782 RDASIYYTLDNT
+782 RNASIYYTLDN
-794 SPTKASTLY
+794 SAPTKTSTLY

-813 IVKAIAVRADYKDSP
+813 IVKAIAVRADYTDSP
-828 IATQSVIYYPPI
+828 IATQSVIYYTPT

-845 VLISGNVAGELAS
+845 VVISGNVAGELAS

-884 REVLGNGMMTDLDL
+884 REVLGNGKMTDLDL
-898 GNAIIVAGGE
+898 GNAIIVSGGD
-908 PYYKTSYSEYFT
+908 PYYKTSYSEHFT
-920 ENNVVGSNI
+920 ENNVVGSNM
-929 FNKAKSLISLVLPS
+929 FDKAKSLISLVLPS

-950 YSIQDCDNLASI
+950 YSIQNCDNLATI
-962 SIPELCKEV
+962 IIPDLCKEV
-971 ESSAIYNCMNL
+971 ESSAIYFCKNL

-1000 LCPVLKAITADASNT
+1000 FCPALKAITVDPNNA
-1015 NFASVNGVLYSK
+1015 FFVSVNGILYSK
-1027 NMSVL
+1027 DMAIL
-1032 YKYPSGKTGSSF
+1032 YKYPSGKAESSF
-1044 EIPSSVKK
+1044 EIPSSVKI

-1057 FSNTSLE
+1057 FSSTSLE
-1064 NVTMPNG
+1064 DITMPAG
-1071 LEAINTGAFDRCKDL
+1071 LEEINTGAFDGCKDL
-1086 LSVEIPQTVK
+1086 LSVDMPQTVK
-1096 EIGMFAFQNCAKL
+1096 EIGMFAFQNCAKI
-1109 TSVVIPDQVKEL
+1109 TNVVITDQVKEL
-1121 KSFAF
+1121 KSFVF

-1135 IIGASVDEI
+1135 IIGASVDNI
-1144 DGSAFSGCSSLQSF
+1144 DGSAFTECTSLQSF
-1158 VVSKDNNTYTAE
+1158 VVSKDNNTYAAE
-1170 GGILYSKDMTV
+1170 GGILYSKDLTA

-1199 VLVIESNAFQNC
+1199 ISVIESNAFQNC

-1223 KEIGSSAFDRCT
+1223 KEIGSSAFDKCT

-1241 PNTVEKIGMFA
+1241 PNSVEKIGMFA

-1266 ATEEMPTFMLAYCDS
+1266 ATGEIPTFMLAYCDS
-1281 LEYLF
+1281 LEYLY
-1286 IHSNVKSI
+1286 IHKNVKSI
-1294 DSYAFS
+1294 DSYAFT
-1300 RAKKLNIIECWIDN
+1300 RAKKLNTIECWIDN
-1314 VNDLDMTAGYNG
+1314 ISKLDMAVGYNG
-1326 EYTAFKDIKE
+1326 EITSFKDIKE
-1336 DCTWHVPEGCAETYK
+1336 DCTWHVPEGCTEAYK

-1359 WLIIDDLKPTPDGI
+1359 WRIIDDLTTGVDNI
-1373 YNLSTPGALT
+1373 TTLGALT
-1383 IEVANGY
+1383 IEIVNGN
-1390 LLVSSVKNTVM
+1390 LLISSDKSTVI
-1401 RIYGIDGM
+1401 RIYGTDG
-1409 TKKTVV
+1409 TIKKSVA
-1415 LRQGETVQVDLPRG
+1415 LGQGETVQIDLPRG
-1429 MYIIDGKK
+1429 IYIIGGKK
-1437 YMLK
+1437 IVLK